1 MDINQLTPMMKQYFE
16 IKNQY
21 KDFIVFYRLGDFYEM
36 FFDDAITASR
46 ELELTLTGRNC
57 GLEERAPLCGI
68 PYHAADAY
76 IGRMV
81 DKGYKVAICEQTEDP
96 ALAKGL
102 VKREVVRIITPGT
115 VIDPTMLDEKRNNY
129 VLSLYKNKYHAIAFA
144 DITTGEFKTTL
155 FDPSI
160 DSYRLLEEIQK
171 VEPREII
178 VDPALEKQM
187 PWLYKALGNQYT
199 LSHYHESCFRSEFA
213 QSIIKRIFGVFSV
226 ESLGLVPQEEQT
238 IAVGALLGYIE
249 ETQKVPLKHFD
260 RIEHYNSNSYMM
272 IDRFTR
278 RNLELVETMREKG
291 KKGALLGVLDK
302 TCTAMGGRKI
312 RQWIEQPL
320 IDEMKIE
327 QRLEAVA
334 CFHEDLFLREELKV
348 ILRQIYDLERLAS
361 KLVYGNINPRDL
373 VALKQSIALLPDLK
387 ALLSSRD
394 LPLVDQLAEQLDLLT
409 DVYERIDTGLVDEP
423 PITIKE
429 GRIFKDDYHED
440 LKDYRLILS
449 NGKAWLL
456 DVEERERQRTGIKTL
471 KIGFNKVF
479 GYYIEVTRANS
490 KSVPEDYIR
499 KQTLA
504 NNERYITPELKSLEE
519 KVLGADEKM
528 MALEY
533 QLFTELR
540 EDLLKQVQRLKHTA
554 DAIAS
559 IDVLYAYAEVSYQN
573 NYVRPVVKDECLL
586 EIKNGRHPVVEHLMD
601 PGQFVPNDTFLD
613 QDEHQF
619 YIITGPNM
627 AGKSTYL
634 RQVALITLMAQIGCF
649 VPAEYAK
656 VSIVDR
662 IFTRVGASDDLSQ
675 GQSTFMVEM
684 NELANILNNATSK
697 SLIILDEIGRGTS
710 TYDGLSIAW
719 SVVEFLSK
727 KDGIGAKTLFATHY
741 HELTELEGRFHG
753 VMNYCIAVK
762 EIGDDIVFLRKI
774 IRGGASQSYGIQVA
788 KLAGLPNEVIER
800 AKGILKKLEAND
812 INNNLVALREDHLTE
827 ESVLRDAQV
836 TEQIAPREE
845 KVFKSEKVKEQITFF
860 GSSEAETLAD
870 EIAALNVM
878 EMTPLA
884 AMNCLY
890 ELMTRAKN
898 ITGGKN

>member
-1 MDINQLTPMMKQYFE
+1 MDFNQLTPMMKQYFE
-16 IKNQY
+16 IKNEY
-21 KDFIVFYRLGDFYEM
+21 KDYILFYRLGDFYEM

-68 PYHAADAY
+68 PYHAADSY
-76 IGRMV
+76 MGRMV
-81 DKGYKVAICEQTEDP
+81 EKGYKVAICEQVEDP
-96 ALAKGL
+96 ATAKGL

-115 VIDPTMLDEKRNNY
+115 VTDPTMLDEKKNNY
-129 VLSLYKNKYHAIAFA
+129 ILTLFKNKYHAIAFA

-155 FDPSI
+155 FDPQI

-171 VEPREII
+171 IDPREII
-178 VDPALEKQM
+178 VDKGLEKQM
-187 PWLYKALGNQYT
+187 PWLYKNISSQYT
-199 LSHYHESCFRSEFA
+199 MTVFHESSFKSDFA
-213 QSIIKRIFGVFSV
+213 LSIIKRIFGVFSI

-238 IAVGALLGYIE
+238 AAVGALLAYIE
-249 ETQKVPLKHFD
+249 ETQKVPLLHFD
-260 RIEHYNSNSYMM
+260 KIEHYHQNSYMM

-291 KKGALLGVLDK
+291 KKGSLLGVLDK

-320 IDEMKIE
+320 IDQTKIE
-327 QRLEAVA
+327 QRLEAVD
-334 CFHEDLFLREELKV
+334 CFHSNLFLREELKI

-373 VALKQSIALLPDLK
+373 LALKNSIELLPDLK
-387 ALLSSRD
+387 ALLSSHD
-394 LPLVDQLAEQLDLLT
+394 LTLVDQLSDQLDLLS
-409 DVYERIDTGLVDEP
+409 DVFHLIDDAIIEEP
-423 PITIKE
+423 PIAIKE
-429 GRIFKDDYHED
+429 GSIFKENYDPA
-440 LKDYRLILS
+440 LKEYRQILT

-456 DVEERERQRTGIKTL
+456 EVEERERQRTGIKTL

-479 GYYIEVTRANS
+479 GYYIDVTRANS
-490 KSVPEDYIR
+490 KNVPEDYIR

-519 KVLGADEKM
+519 KVLGAEEKM

-533 QLFTELR
+533 HLFIELR
-540 EDLLKQVQRLKHTA
+540 ETLLKNVQRLKTTA

-559 IDVLYAYAEVSYQN
+559 IDVLYAFSEAAYQN
-573 NYVRPVVKDECLL
+573 NYSKPTIHDDCLL
-586 EIKNGRHPVVEHLMD
+586 SIKEGRHPVVERIMES
-601 PGQFVPNDTFLD
+601 GQFVSNDTYLD
-613 QDEHQF
+613 QDERQF

-634 RQVALITLMAQIGCF
+634 RQVALITLMAQIGSF
-649 VPAEYAK
+649 VPAEAAT

-684 NELANILNNATSK
+684 NELANILNNATNK

-753 VMNYCIAVK
+753 VKNYCIAVK
-762 EIGDDIVFLRKI
+762 EVGDDIIFLRKI
-774 IRGGASQSYGIQVA
+774 IQGGASQSYGIQVA
-788 KLAGLPNEVIER
+788 KLAGLPNEVIDR
-800 AKGILKKLEAND
+800 AKDILKKLEAND
-812 INNNLVALREDHLTE
+812 INNNLNVLSELRTHTELQADSAANSTPVSPNTDEMVLANQLREQL
-827 ESVLRDAQV
+827 S
-836 TEQIAPREE
+836 
-845 KVFKSEKVKEQITFF
+845 FF
-860 GSSEAETLAD
+860 GSSPSD
-870 EIAALNVM
+870 ELIEELSQLNVM
-878 EMTPLA
+878 DMTPMA

-890 ELMTRAKN
+890 ELMTKAKSLS
-898 ITGGKN
+898 GGKR